1 MKSIDALDIEL
12 IRASAYKAKWF
23 EQDKSLE
30 SKGFILL
37 HNPDSPVKI
46 RLDLLGTRVR
56 PSFGGSSQAEE
67 LLKAGWLDDDGCLRS
82 VKDSGYLYSFFK
94 TFSLL
99 LDQKKLLQDQH
110 SPMIPKY
117 EGELAELTQAK
128 EEALEKVGGLEAFT
142 TEALREAMARVGQD
156 VFRKKLDER
165 WHGRCA
171 VTGISAR
178 EVLRASHIKPWMDS
192 TDEERMDPNNGLLLS
207 ANLDALFDKG
217 LITFNLDGRIV
228 LSGKVTADD
237 REKLGLTE
245 SMCLKQRTPE
255 QDKYMEYHRGKIFK
269 CL

>member
-1 MKSIDALDIEL
+1 MKRIDALDIEL

-46 RLDLLGTRVR
+46 RLDLLGTCVS
-56 PSFGGSSQAEE
+56 PSFGDAFEVEE
-67 LLKAGWLDDDGCLRS
+67 LLKAGWLDDDACLRS

-94 TFSLL
+94 TVSLF
-99 LDQKKLLQDQH
+99 LDQKKLPQGQP
-110 SPMIPKY
+110 SAMIPKY
-117 EGELAELTQAK
+117 EGEPAELTQAK
-128 EEALEKVGGLEAFT
+128 EEALEKAGGLEAFT

-178 EVLRASHIKPWMDS
+178 EVLRASHIKSWMDS

-217 LITFNLDGRIV
+217 LITFASDGSIV
-228 LSGKVTADD
+228 FSKKLSADD
-237 REKLGLTE
+237 RLKMDLTE
-245 SMCLKQRTPE
+245 NMRLSQSTPE
-255 QDKYMEYHRGKIFK
+255 QEKYMEHHRNKIFK
-269 CL
+269 GL

>member
-23 EQDKSLE
+23 EQDKGLE
-30 SKGFILL
+30 LKGYILL

-46 RLDLLGTRVR
+46 RLDLLGTSVS
-56 PSFGGSSQAEE
+56 PSFGDAFEVEE
-67 LLKAGWLDDDGCLRS
+67 LLKAGWLDDDACLRS
-82 VKDSGYLYSFFK
+82 VNDSGYLYGFFK
-94 TFSLL
+94 TVSLL
-99 LDQKKLLQDQH
+99 LDQKKLPQGQP
-110 SPMIPKY
+110 SAMIPKY
-117 EGELAELTQAK
+117 EGEPPELTLAR
-128 EEALEKVGGLEAFT
+128 EDALEKAGGLEAFA

-165 WHGRCA
+165 WYCRCA

-178 EVLRASHIKPWMDS
+178 EVLRASHIKPWVDS

-217 LITFNLDGRIV
+217 LITFASDGSIV
-228 LSGKVTADD
+228 FSEKLSADD

-245 SMCLKQRTPE
+245 SMSLKQRTPE

-269 CL
+269 R